1 MFCINEKVNE
11 IDLGDQVFLEFED
24 KTLSVNAI
32 GRIIYL
38 QIREGKTIADIV
50 EYFRSLY
57 GENPEYQ
64 NDVKAFIDRLIELGL
79 VQKIS

>member
-1 MFCINEKVNE
+1 MFCINEKVND

-38 QIREGKTIADIV
+38 QIREGKTIPDIV
-50 EYFRSLY
+50 EYLRSLY

-64 NDVKAFIDRLIELGL
+64 NDVKAFIDRLTELGL

>member
-50 EYFRSLY
+50 EYLRSLY

-64 NDVKAFIDRLIELGL
+64 NDVKAFIDRLTELGF